1 MNSRDKAILLLI
13 GAVVVGAVAQGIVD
27 HEAAL
32 LGLSMLE
39 IALLGIVVGSAVRRT
54 IN

>member
-1 MNSRDKAILLLI
+1 MNSRDKATLLLI
-13 GAVVVGAVAQGIVD
+13 GAIAVGAVAQGIVD

-39 IALLGIVVGSAVRRT
+39 ITLLGLVVGAAVRRA
-54 IN
+54 IW